1 MTRLDDHTGMEVL
14 SERDCFVL
22 LEQAHFGRLGL
33 TVGALPTI
41 LPINF
46 ALLGRD
52 PVFRTDAG
60 TKLEAATNGHVLC
73 LEIDDVD
80 TLMHDGWSVVVTGR
94 ASVIDDDEELAAAR
108 QLPLQPWVGRG
119 SSYVR
124 IRASMVSGRRLR
136 PAGVSQG

>member
-1 MTRLDDHTGMEVL
+1 MSHRLDDHGGMEVL
-14 SERDCFVL
+14 TERDCFAL

-33 TVGALPTI
+33 SVGALPTI
-41 LPINF
+41 LPVNF

-80 TLMHDGWSVVVTGR
+80 TLMRDGWSVVVTGR
-94 ASVIDDDEELAAAR
+94 ASVIEDQDELAAAR
-108 QLPLQPWVGRG
+108 QLPLQPWVGKG

-136 PAGVSQG
+136 PMGGP

>member
-14 SERDCFVL
+14 DERDCFAL

-60 TKLEAATNGHVLC
+60 TKLEAATNGNVLC

-94 ASVIDDDEELAAAR
+94 ASVIEDDDELAAAR
-108 QLPLQPWVGRG
+108 QLPLKPWVGSG

-124 IRASMVSGRRLR
+124 IRATMVSGRRLR
-136 PAGVSQG
+136 RAAGVR